1 MNNAVELSRRTWNAA
16 VKLAV
21 TMSIVA
27 ALIAVALTSAGNVPQ
42 AAIVL
47 PMIVIA
53 FTASW
58 IQTGRMRRDPA
69 PARPALLARR

>member
-27 ALIAVALTSAGNVPQ
+27 ALIAIALTRTGDVPQ

-58 IQTGRMRRDPA
+58 IQTDR
-69 PARPALLARR
+69 LARR